1 MQIDI
6 QARQFTLTE
15 ALRSHAER
23 RLRFALTCCDDHIQR
38 IVMRLSDINGPRGGA
53 DKRCH
58 LQIVLNGLPDVVIE
72 DIEADMYVA
81 IDRAVDRAGR
91 SVVRK
96 IERQQTLLRQGRPLI
111 PDAQ

>member
-23 RLRFALTCCDDHIQR
+23 RLRFALTCCDEHIQR
-38 IVMRLSDINGPRGGA
+38 IAIKLSDINGPRGGA

-96 IERQQTLLRQGRPLI
+96 IERQQTLLRQSRPLI